1 MTGARMPLP
10 KWMGADA
17 WEMWQG
23 PAEHWEGN
31 ILVVVGSLW
40 VVEYSSNLL
49 VVLTTE
55 HEVHVVES
63 LCRKKLESL
72 W

>member
-1 MTGARMPLP
+1 MDDSCTCVLTE
-10 KWMGADA
+10 
-17 WEMWQG
+17 WELTLASNLCV
-23 PAEHWEGN
+23 AEHGESYV
-31 ILVVVGSLW
+31 LVVVGSLW

-55 HEVHVVES
+55 HEVHVVEC
-63 LCRKKLESL
+63 LCGKKLESL